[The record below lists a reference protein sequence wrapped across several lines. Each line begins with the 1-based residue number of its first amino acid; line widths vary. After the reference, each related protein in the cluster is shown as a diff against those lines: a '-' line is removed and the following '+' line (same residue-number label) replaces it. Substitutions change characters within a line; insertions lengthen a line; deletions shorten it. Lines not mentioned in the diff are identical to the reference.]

1 MFYVVMNCI
10 FAHLKG
16 LLSGGSII
24 TLIIIVPY
32 SFVMRV
38 NMLPQMTLA
47 SCLVFTKDTLI
58 PYTFMMNIHMMF
70 QVGRSCSLIVTKC
83 ARISYTLVYC
93 SNMLFHVISII
104 KLWTTILKGETCF
117 TLHSI
122 MWLCLRLVIYENTG
136 AYKSQE
142 TLSLLWIDKWC
153 FTFVLLLTVPTWSSR
168 TSQSKP

>member
-104 KLWTTILKGETCF
+104 KL
-117 TLHSI
+117 
-122 MWLCLRLVIYENTG
+122 
-136 AYKSQE
+136 
-142 TLSLLWIDKWC
+142 
-153 FTFVLLLTVPTWSSR
+153 
-168 TSQSKP
+168 